1 VKNPVHRFPRG
12 TSLMEVILA
21 MTIVCVLLSM
31 SLPSFHRLLEQSR
44 ADMAGANLRAL
55 WAAERVYWLE
65 YRTYTTDLTA
75 LQSLGLI
82 DPTIVTS
89 SVTYVYQVTY
99 ADANTFVATA
109 TRATN
114 SNWTGAFSIDDT
126 GTISGALTSAGQLNI
141 VPGYQ

>member
-1 VKNPVHRFPRG
+1 MKNPVHRFPRG